1 MRGGFRRKNMT
12 RMAIYLAAVL
22 SVLALASFAGP
33 VPMPPAAAAWQV
45 KAAPLRVA
53 VTVSDA
59 PSEPVRGVLALL
71 PDGGLFPGK
80 FVIADVCDSAGHPLE
95 SQLVWH
101 NPGEGAGVV
110 FAPPGDGRAWI
121 YLRPSDGP
129 PPQAP
134 GTLRPGLFLYT
145 RNCAKPSLAAAAA
158 LAAAWPPGRD
168 ATMQPVTK
176 IGHRENPMGP
186 DDNYVSW
193 YTGWFRLEKPTLGRF
208 ATVSDDG
215 SEIRIDNQ
223 PIVSWPGMHGREEGA
238 RGQHAAEITV
248 GAGWHQLDY
257 HHFNVDGDR
266 EMQALLLWNPQDKP
280 PKTLPVTITREMLGY
295 SGRAAVDRIEF
306 QDARPVA
313 RLRGNTQAISY
324 FWFGEVP
331 LVLFKLEAV
340 ADGNPAGTT
349 YRWELGGNCRFTGEV
364 CSWLQAGEAGGA
376 VTLVAMANGKSSRC
390 TLPLTT
396 WRSPPEAS
404 IWNMESCAP
413 FIQTLQAMAGAATE
427 RGEPCDTWGLAH
439 WETLLSLPDPAKSEE
454 VMKTVFIRNPGVV
467 QRLAPSIRDTLQDRL
482 LGVLCRQPGPAAA
495 LEWIG
500 RFEVMKPEPPRRFD
514 GQGRRTWAQI
524 EAELAENAKNPQF
537 HWQERRAWV
546 QLWQDT
552 DLEVARRSAL
562 RLRELAVSPDEVLL
576 AVIRQGDVERM
587 AGKFAVAQQFYAAAE
602 ELAKPPPRKATAK
615 ARKRFR
621 RAAEADADEDTVW
634 KTRVIRQAS
643 YPANLRKLLNE
654 KQLDEAGK
662 KFAEWAGEFPLDKLG
677 DDEPLLEASWLDAEG
692 NPAAALRLLEALR
705 SRGAFSR
712 SFPDL
717 LAAELG
723 LFQKMGRNEDVKR
736 IAAELVAQ
744 FPNHPAA
751 ADARRFLPP
760 EKKGGKP

>member
-1 MRGGFRRKNMT
+1 MR
-12 RMAIYLAAVL
+12 IP
-22 SVLALASFAGP
+22 LALILSFLALVPLAGAVP
-33 VPMPPAAAAWQV
+33 VPPAAAAWQI

-80 FVIADVCDSAGHPLE
+80 FVVADVRDSAGHPLE

-110 FAPPGDGRAWI
+110 FAPLGDGRAWI
-121 YLRPSDGP
+121 YLRPVDGP

-158 LAAAWPPGRD
+158 LAAVWPPGRD

-176 IGHRENPMGP
+176 IGHRENPMGL
-186 DDNYVSW
+186 DNNYVSW
-193 YTGWFRLEKPTLGRF
+193 YTGWFHLEKPTLGRF

-238 RGQHAAEITV
+238 RGQHAVEITV

-266 EMQALLLWNPQDKP
+266 EMQALLLWNPQAKP
-280 PKTLPVTITREMLGY
+280 PKTLPVTVTREMLGY

-324 FWFGEVP
+324 FWFGDVP

-340 ADGNPAGTT
+340 ADGNQLGTT
-349 YRWELGGNCRFTGEV
+349 YRWELGGNCRFTGEA
-364 CSWLQAGEAGGA
+364 CSWLQAGEMGGA
-376 VTLVAMANGKSSRC
+376 VTLVATANGKSSRC

-396 WRSPPEAS
+396 WRPPSEAS

-427 RGEPCDTWGLAH
+427 RGEPCDSWGLAH
-439 WETLLSLPDPAKSEE
+439 WETLLSLPDPAKYEE
-454 VMKTVFIRNPGVV
+454 VMKTVFSRNPGVV

-482 LGVLCRQPGPAAA
+482 LGVLGHQPSPAAA

-500 RFEVMKPEPPRRFD
+500 RFEAMNPTQARR
-514 GQGRRTWAQI
+514 
-524 EAELAENAKNPQF
+524 F
-537 HWQERRAWV
+537 HWQERRVWV
-546 QLWQDT
+546 QLWKGT

-562 RLRELAVSPDEVLL
+562 RLRELAVSPEEVRL
-576 AVIRQGDVERM
+576 AVIRQGDVERL
-587 AGKFAVAQQFYAAAE
+587 AGTFAAAQPFYAAAE
-602 ELAKPPPRKATAK
+602 ELAKPPRKAMAK
-615 ARKRFR
+615 ARKRLR
-621 RAAEADADEDTVW
+621 RAAETDADEDAAW

-643 YPANLRKLLNE
+643 YPASLRKLLNE

-705 SRGAFSR
+705 PCGAFSR

-723 LFQKMGRNEDVKR
+723 LFQKLGRTEDVKR